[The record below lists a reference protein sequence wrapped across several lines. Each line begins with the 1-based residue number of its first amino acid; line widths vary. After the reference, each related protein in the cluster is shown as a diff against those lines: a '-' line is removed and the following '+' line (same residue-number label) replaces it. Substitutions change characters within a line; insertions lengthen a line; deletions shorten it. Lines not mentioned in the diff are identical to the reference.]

1 MKKNIYI
8 IIGHGACGKSSL
20 VRALTG
26 IYRGASR
33 LIRVGN
39 EKNFEDL
46 QFAIWV
52 RSRQE
57 VGFQPKKVL
66 KDVNSC
72 DETHILL
79 TLRFGKYNDCP
90 EAKEYVDLLMTEHN
104 VSRIVYMGREKN
116 PDTLTYPSIVPKKI
130 GKSVDTPVNANA
142 NEARKYF
149 GWL

>member
-26 IYRGASR
+26 VYRGVSR

-39 EKNFEDL
+39 EEDFEDL

-57 VGFQPKKVL
+57 VSDKPKQVL

-72 DETHILL
+72 NEKNVLI
-79 TLRFGKYNDCP
+79 TLRFGAYNRCP

-104 VSRIVYMGREKN
+104 ISRIVYMGREKN
-116 PDTLTYPSIVPKKI
+116 PDRLTYPLIESEQI
-130 GKSVDTPVNANA
+130 GNSVGTPVNANA
-142 NEARKYF
+142 NVARKFF

>member
-33 LIRVGN
+33 LIRSVNGT
-39 EKNFEDL
+39 DTR
-46 QFAIWV
+46 FAIWV

-72 DETHILL
+72 NEKHILL
-79 TLRFGKYNDCP
+79 TLRFESYNNCP
-90 EAKEYVDLLMTEHN
+90 EGKEYVDLLLTEHN
-104 VSRIVYMGREKN
+104 VSHILYMGNGGN
-116 PDTLTYPSIVPKKI
+116 PATLEYPNIENIVISNSLKK
-130 GKSVDTPVNANA
+130 PVNVNA
-142 NEARKYF
+142 SVARKFF

>member
-26 IYRGASR
+26 IYSGGA
-33 LIRVGN
+33 IRFIRSVNGTDT
-39 EKNFEDL
+39 K
-46 QFAIWV
+46 FAIWV

-57 VGFQPKKVL
+57 VGDKPAKVL
-66 KDVNSC
+66 EDVKNNK
-72 DETHILL
+72 ETNVLL
-79 TLRFGKYNDCP
+79 TLRFGEYNRCP

-104 VSRIVYMGREKN
+104 VSHIVYMGSDKE
-116 PDTLTYPSIVPKKI
+116 PATLTYSTIKSIVI
-130 GKSVDTPVNANA
+130 GNSVDTPVNANA
-142 NEARKYF
+142 SVARKLF

>member
-33 LIRVGN
+33 LIRSVNGT
-39 EKNFEDL
+39 DTRL
-46 QFAIWV
+46 AIWV

-57 VGFQPKKVL
+57 VGDKPKKVL

-72 DETHILL
+72 HETDILL
-79 TLRFGKYNDCP
+79 TLRFGSYYGCP
-90 EAKEYVDLLMTEHN
+90 EAKEYVDLLLTEHN
-104 VSRIVYMGREKN
+104 VSHIVYMGSNNN
-116 PDTLTYPSIVPKKI
+116 PATLTYPIIKNIVI
-130 GKSVDTPVNANA
+130 SNSGGTPVNANA
-142 NEARKYF
+142 SVARQFF

>member
-1 MKKNIYI
+1 MKKNIHI
-8 IIGHGACGKSSL
+8 IIGHGSCGKSSL

-39 EKNFEDL
+39 EDDFEDIL
-46 QFAIWV
+46 FAIWV

-57 VGFQPKKVL
+57 VGDKPKQVL

-72 DETHILL
+72 DETNVLL
-79 TLRFGKYNDCP
+79 TLRFGSAYGCP

-104 VSRIVYMGREKN
+104 VSHIIYMGSDVE
-116 PDTLTYPSIVPKKI
+116 PATLTYPSIEFEKI
-130 GKSVDTPVNANA
+130 GNSVDTPVNANA
-142 NEARKYF
+142 NVARKYF

>member
-8 IIGHGACGKSSL
+8 IIGHGSCGKSSL

-33 LIRVGN
+33 LIRVGD
-39 EKNFEDL
+39 EENFEDL

-57 VGFQPKKVL
+57 IGYKPEKVL

-72 DETHILL
+72 NETNILL
-79 TLRFGKYNDCP
+79 TLRFGSAYGCP

-104 VSRIVYMGREKN
+104 VSHIVYMGREKN
-116 PDTLTYPSIVPKKI
+116 PDTLTYPTIESTVI
-130 GKSVDTPVNANA
+130 GNSVDTPVNANA
-142 NEARKYF
+142 SVSRKF
-149 GWL
+149 FCWL